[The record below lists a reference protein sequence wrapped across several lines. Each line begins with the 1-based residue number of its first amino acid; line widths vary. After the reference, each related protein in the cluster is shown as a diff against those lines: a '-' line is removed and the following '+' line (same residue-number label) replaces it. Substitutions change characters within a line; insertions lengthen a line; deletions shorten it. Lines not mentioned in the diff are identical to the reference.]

1 MMMGVM
7 IIYLKKSPSGIPI
20 YKFNYIG
27 KPNTYIGTMAQD
39 LIKLGFNQAVI
50 KEPNGYYSVNYNIID
65 VNMKQI

>member
-1 MMMGVM
+1 
-7 IIYLKKSPSGIPI
+7 
-20 YKFNYIG
+20 
-27 KPNTYIGTMAQD
+27 MAQD